1 MSFIQANPNPHNK
14 LVGDCVIRAISIAE
28 NRSWDDVYLDLMA
41 KGFMMKDMI
50 ESNELWNAYLH
61 NLGYSRHI
69 IPDTCPDCYTIRDFT
84 EDYPE
89 GIYILGTGSHAV
101 AVVNG
106 NHLDTYDSGSKV
118 PIYYWKKER

>member
-14 LVGDCVIRAISIAE
+14 LIGDCVIRAISIAE

-61 NLGYSRHI
+61 SLGYTRHI
-69 IPDTCPDCYTIRDFT
+69 IPDTCPDCYTVRDFT

-89 GIYILGTGSHAV
+89 GTYILGTGSHAV

-118 PIYYWKKER
+118 PIFYWKKER